1 MVNQNKIFLF
11 KIKRKTKNLFSSD
24 VERTIEA
31 DVTLFEWFESKDTNG
46 FRRWQERLTLVPKE
60 WQHICNYIEFKMLYR
75 VIRDVIH
82 NTWSAASFVQC
93 VCDVFKYLFISTNL
107 SSYEPQREKT
117 YLLICAHNEY
127 SNQPVRC
134 PHDEASHSSLS
145 KIDQRRFRSDCANAQ
160 SDLNLRWAH
169 IVEGT
174 FSDVAVHIYEWS
186 NIQKL

>member
-75 VIRDVIH
+75 VIRDVIL
-82 NTWSAASFVQC
+82 NTRSTMTFFQC
-93 VCDVFKYLFISTNL
+93 ICDVFTYLLSTTNL

-127 SNQPVRC
+127 SNQSVHPSMFVVRMTKR
-134 PHDEASHSSLS
+134 HTL
-145 KIDQRRFRSDCANAQ
+145 
-160 SDLNLRWAH
+160 
-169 IVEGT
+169 G
-174 FSDVAVHIYEWS
+174 Y
-186 NIQKL
+186 QKLTSEDSDQTARMRSLIWIFAGHT